1 MKNVRALLAVFQEK
15 WNPFLENSQDLLVF
29 DTRYIMETP
38 VAETVRKIGSLR
50 EEQYTKFVE
59 ERLELSTKPG
69 TDTQVATFQSVT
81 DLNAVKAANATR
93 RSEE

>member
-1 MKNVRALLAVFQEK
+1 MYWCLVQANIASSMFQEK
-15 WNPFLENSQDLLVF
+15 GNSFLENSQDLLVF

-38 VAETVRKIGSLR
+38 VAENVKKIGSLR

-69 TDTQVATFQSVT
+69 TDTLPQNKLLLFS
-81 DLNAVKAANATR
+81 
-93 RSEE
+93 RSQI